1 MVTFETNSVDLGET
15 SHDQPTHLDLHRLQI
30 YFSFVRPSV
39 VCSVTVIQYT
49 CKIREQYEIVLVHFE
64 SKE

>member
-1 MVTFETNSVDLGET
+1 MVTCETNSVDLGEV
-15 SHDQPTHLDLHRLQI
+15 SHDEPPHLDLHRLQI
-30 YFSFVRPSV
+30 NFSFVRPSV

-49 CKIREQYEIVLVHFE
+49 CKIRERCEIVLVHAE